1 MSHVHTNRLEA
12 ALDFFTAHMLGP
24 HKSKVR
30 AYRKAGIEH
39 APTTAK
45 ADWHALAALLTG
57 DLGERTS
64 LLAELP
70 HHHVRAACMGGFAT
84 YTFVQEA
91 VEEEYEAFQ
100 GRYHLVFSHEPDLSR
115 VEVRRL
121 RGAQWVE
128 YAEEHGGIEFFAFS
142 RFTDPEIEFP
152 SQWINE
158 HGDLMLVVEDGTVV
172 YLDPALWEYG
182 R

>member
-1 MSHVHTNRLEA
+1 MAEHTGHLEA

-30 AYRKAGIEH
+30 AYRKAGISY
-39 APTTAK
+39 APTTAR

-57 DLGERTS
+57 DVGERTS
-64 LLAELP
+64 FLAELP
-70 HHHVRAACMGGFAT
+70 HHHVRAACMNGFAM

-100 GRYHLVFSHEPDLSR
+100 GRHHLVFLYEPDLSH
-115 VEVRRL
+115 VEVWRFS
-121 RGAQWVE
+121 GSQWIE
-128 YAEEHGGIEFFAFS
+128 HAEERGGIEFFAFS
-142 RFTDPEIEFP
+142 GFTDPEIEFE
-152 SQWINE
+152 SAWIRE
-158 HGDLMLVVEDGTVV
+158 HAAPMLVVDDGAVV

-182 R
+182 K